1 MGREPNTMK
10 LTIRRA
16 LVTTIALA
24 IAAGTG
30 ATAATA
36 ATKTNTTVTQ
46 AAQQQA
52 SYLTATPTGK
62 LLLNQYGRL
71 LVDGTLK
78 ARSTTGVLVP
88 LKGQKVY
95 VQARLNGSTTYKN
108 VYLAGTHANGS
119 YETESLLGKGYL
131 GADIRVAYISPYQ
144 SIASDFTY
152 VGKIVGFKKFASVI
166 TTSLPSVLRP
176 DAEGNFRFH
185 GYLKVKHPS
194 GKLVP
199 LTNTTLMVR
208 GMGGTMTQYERIAFT
223 TSTSKSGF
231 FMTYKLSGLNR
242 LHGYKIQ
249 FLFKSRYDTI
259 ASSALYVGK
268 IA

>member
-1 MGREPNTMK
+1 MK

-24 IAAGTG
+24 IAASTG
-30 ATAATA
+30 ATAAN
-36 ATKTNTTVTQ
+36 ATTDTNTTTTQ
-46 AAQQQA
+46 ATQQA

-78 ARSTTGVLVP
+78 VRSTTGVLAP
-88 LKGQKVY
+88 LKGQRVY
-95 VQARLNGSTTYKN
+95 VQARLSGSTTYKN
-108 VYLAGTHANGS
+108 VYATDTHTNGS
-119 YETESLLGKGYL
+119 YETEALLGKGYV
-131 GADIRVAYISPYQ
+131 GADIRVAYLSPYQ

-152 VGKIVGFKKFASVI
+152 VGKIVGFKKIASVI

-199 LTNTTLMVR
+199 LTNTIVMVR

-231 FMTYKLSGLNR
+231 FMTYKLAGLDR
-242 LHGYKIQ
+242 LHGHKIQ